1 MIKTQHEWAEAS
13 WNDER
18 KSKRWQY
25 WNALHAVRKEYREDV
40 GDNVGIT
47 GPTLPYWVEQ
57 KYGIKMGL
65 DGQGNYTQ
73 EYTVVNPKRF
83 MFFQI
88 KYMK

>member
-1 MIKTQHEWAEAS
+1 MTQGEYAEQS
-13 WNDER
+13 WDNEM

-40 GDNVGIT
+40 GDNVGMT

-73 EYTVVNPKRF
+73 DYEVVNPKRF

>member
-1 MIKTQHEWAEAS
+1 MTQGEYAEQS
-13 WNDER
+13 WDNEM

-25 WNALHAVRKEYREDV
+25 WNALHAVRKEYREAV
-40 GDNVGIT
+40 GDNVGMT
-47 GPTLPYWVEQ
+47 GPTLPNWVEQ

-88 KYMK
+88 RYMK